1 MELLSRTCNT
11 DRMNT
16 ERLIARAFVIV
27 GGLFWIVM
35 YFGANTKQHYAD
47 LVYSAAD
54 IEKAIPSALM
64 PLAVTIVVFVL
75 GLFYERLTAV
85 LLLALAAGIVLYGG
99 VIAQWSGTGL
109 WMTIL
114 TFVVAPMVIAALL
127 YWLAGRMQQV
137 CLLEQKTAS

>member
-11 DRMNT
+11 DRMNV

-54 IEKAIPSALM
+54 IEKAMPSALL

-85 LLLALAAGIVLYGG
+85 VLLALAAGIVAYGA
-99 VIAQWSGTGL
+99 IAQWNGAGL

-114 TFVVAPMVIAALL
+114 TLVVAPMVIAAML

>member
-1 MELLSRTCNT
+1 MELLSRTCKT
-11 DRMNT
+11 DRMNI

-27 GGLFWIVM
+27 GGLFWVVM

-54 IEKAIPSALM
+54 IEKAIPSALL

-85 LLLALAAGIVLYGG
+85 LLLALAAGIVGYG
-99 VIAQWSGTGL
+99 VIAQWDSAGL

-114 TFVVAPMVIAALL
+114 TLIVAPMLIAALL
-127 YWLAGRMQQV
+127 YWLAGRMEQV